1 MIQFIHK
8 GDDSVKKYKM
18 FSICVISLLGALMFS
33 FAASANSS
41 WVWISETRPY
51 DILPF
56 VIIGTLLIETVSM
69 NLICKIDN
77 WYKTFFAVLVGNI
90 ISFIAPYIGYSNS
103 LYGQMGYTLSQ
114 IIDRGPYY
122 TVGTA
127 FLLLTLIIELTI
139 VYFILKKDSDN
150 KKKLAVCIVMA
161 NVVTT
166 VLVALTERTL
176 CQGHW

>member
-1 MIQFIHK
+1 M
-8 GDDSVKKYKM
+8 KKYKL
-18 FSICVISLLGALMFS
+18 FSMSVISVLGISIFPML
-33 FAASANSS
+33 ASANSS

-56 VIIGTLLIETVSM
+56 VIIGTLLIETVAV
-69 NLICKIDN
+69 NLVCKVGN

-127 FLLLTLIIELTI
+127 FLLLTLIIELPV
-139 VYFILKKDSDN
+139 VYFLLKKDADN
-150 KKKLAVCIVMA
+150 KKKLALCIVLA
-161 NVVTT
+161 NIVTT
-166 VLVALTERTL
+166 VLVALVERTL
-176 CQGHW
+176 CYGRW

>member
-1 MIQFIHK
+1 M
-8 GDDSVKKYKM
+8 KKYKL
-18 FSICVISLLGALMFS
+18 FSMPVISVLGISIFS
-33 FAASANSS
+33 MLASANSS

-56 VIIGTLLIETVSM
+56 VIIGTLLIETVAV
-69 NLICKIDN
+69 NLVCKVGN

-122 TVGTA
+122 TVGAA
-127 FLLLTLIIELTI
+127 FLLLTLIVELPI
-139 VYFILKKDSDN
+139 VYFLLKKDADN
-150 KKKLAVCIVMA
+150 KKKLALCIVLA
-161 NVVTT
+161 NIVTT
-166 VLVALTERTL
+166 VLVAVVERTL
-176 CQGHW
+176 CYGRW